1 MEKRRSQVYQR
12 RYELPKPN
20 VSKEYPAVVVDTRK
34 CLHTNQKL
42 IDDEMI
48 ELIKR
53 DLNGIHPEDDPSF
66 YCFSSEQL
74 AEAKAML
81 AEEAGEMPDSFAEQ
95 IDIVF
100 SNMLGQLTAA
110 GATME
115 DVIKLTGFIVDIDSK
130 RRTKYS
136 EARAR
141 YFSANKFPPAS
152 TLIGVSELVSP
163 ILKVEVEAIAVIED
177 D

>member
-1 MEKRRSQVYQR
+1 MNMKNLIDCCSLFLILMVGSSVFPADLETEFINSSNTYSQVATVTSNGVKTIY
-12 RYELPKPN
+12 
-20 VSKEYPAVVVDTRK
+20 VSGQVG
-34 CLHTNQKL
+34 
-42 IDDEMI
+42 I
-48 ELIKR
+48 R
-53 DLNGIHPEDDPSF
+53 D
-66 YCFSSEQL
+66 
-74 AEAKAML
+74 
-81 AEEAGEMPDSFAEQ
+81 GEMPDSFAEQ
-95 IDIVF
+95 IDLVF

-130 RRTKYS
+130 RRTEYS

-163 ILKVEVEAIAVIED
+163 NLKVEVEAIAVIED

>member
-1 MEKRRSQVYQR
+1 MAGSFGFTADLETEFINSNAAFSQAASVYSNGVKTIYVSGQVGIR
-12 RYELPKPN
+12 DGEIPN
-20 VSKEYPAVVVDTRK
+20 SF
-34 CLHTNQKL
+34 
-42 IDDEMI
+42 I
-48 ELIKR
+48 E
-53 DLNGIHPEDDPSF
+53 
-66 YCFSSEQL
+66 Q
-74 AEAKAML
+74 M
-81 AEEAGEMPDSFAEQ
+81 
-95 IDIVF
+95 DIVF
-100 SNMLGQLTAA
+100 SNMARQLEAA
-110 GATME
+110 GASMS

>member
-1 MEKRRSQVYQR
+1 MKNLIDCCSLSLILMVGSSVFPADLETEFINSSNTYSQVATVTSNGVKTIY
-12 RYELPKPN
+12 
-20 VSKEYPAVVVDTRK
+20 VSGQVG
-34 CLHTNQKL
+34 
-42 IDDEMI
+42 I
-48 ELIKR
+48 R
-53 DLNGIHPEDDPSF
+53 D
-66 YCFSSEQL
+66 
-74 AEAKAML
+74 
-81 AEEAGEMPDSFAEQ
+81 GEMPDSFAEQ

-130 RRTKYS
+130 RRTEYS